1 MNTKWFGAAMVFLAC
16 GGFGFSIAAS
26 YRREIMVL
34 RQLEYMIN
42 LMESELSY
50 RLTPLPDL
58 CKKVGKNVGGL
69 PRRVLEGL
77 ARELERQICPDV
89 SSCMHSVLAQ
99 TEYLPRSAER
109 IFTRLSTS
117 LGEYD
122 LPGQLKG
129 LESVRQN
136 CTRMLL
142 RMDDHRE
149 QRLRG
154 YQTLGI
160 CAGVAL
166 VIIFI

>member
-1 MNTKWFGAAMVFLAC
+1 MVFFAC

-26 YRREIMVL
+26 YRREIIVL
-34 RQLEYMIN
+34 RQIEYMIN
-42 LMESELSY
+42 LMESELTY
-50 RLTPLPDL
+50 HLTPLPDL
-58 CKKVGKNVGGL
+58 CKKVGRHVGGI
-69 PRRVLEGL
+69 PRRVLESL

-99 TEYLPRSAER
+99 TGCLPRSVER
-109 IFTRLSTS
+109 IFARLGTT

-129 LESVRQN
+129 LEAARNN
-136 CTRMLL
+136 CTRVLQ